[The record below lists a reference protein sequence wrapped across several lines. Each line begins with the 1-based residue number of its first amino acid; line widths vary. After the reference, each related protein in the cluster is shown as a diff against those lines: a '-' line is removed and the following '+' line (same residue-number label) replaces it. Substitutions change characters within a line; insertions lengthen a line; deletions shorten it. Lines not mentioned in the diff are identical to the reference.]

1 MGDKWGIQIVT
12 PFFTPRGDKAKS
24 MIAKVLRVFYLFTS
38 GVTKIFY
45 KNKNEKN
52 NFFFLFRGERVTNLL
67 KPASLLIFFVT
78 SGGE

>member
-1 MGDKWGIQIVT
+1 MGDINCN
-12 PFFTPRGDKAKS
+12 PFFYLRGDKAKS

-52 NFFFLFRGERVTNLL
+52 NFFFYLGV
-67 KPASLLIFFVT
+67 K
-78 SGGE
+78 G